1 MANTFSKSLI
11 VTGKDVQPWHVTQS
25 IDAFT
30 GTNDYDLNLVGSF
43 TLTGS
48 LQISGSVIGSTL
60 ESASYSLEAENVQQV
75 ENSNYSPLAEYN
87 LRGIFK
93 IDFTSPITSSLSS
106 STAYGMGAGEI
117 LLNHG
122 YYGITIPIEA
132 SIVSAS
138 YVSSTIGNASNM
150 SSSIEIMSGSTSLH
164 TLSGTTIYE
173 GFQYF
178 LESIPSIP
186 VYPNDQIW
194 IKLTT
199 NNHTPSD
206 DVPTQVAHNL
216 TLYLRPE

>member
-93 IDFTSPITSSLSS
+93 IDFTSPITPSLQSL
-106 STAYGMGAGEI
+106 TAYGMGAGEI
-117 LLNHG
+117 LSDSG

-138 YVSSTIGNASNM
+138 YVSSTIGNSSNM

-164 TLSGTTIYE
+164 TLLKKPIYK
-173 GFQYF
+173 GFQHF
-178 LESIPSIP
+178 AESIPSVAVHP
-186 VYPNDQIW
+186 YDQIW
-194 IKLTT
+194 IRLTT
-199 NNHTPSD
+199 SNYEE
-206 DVPTQVAHNL
+206 PTQVAHNL

>member
-30 GTNDYDLNLVGSF
+30 GANDYDLNLGGSF

-48 LQISGSVIGSTL
+48 LQVSGSIIGSTTQT
-60 ESASYSLEAENVQQV
+60 SSYSLEAENIQQV
-75 ENSNYSPLAEYN
+75 ATTTSSSLAEYN

-93 IDFTSPITSSLSS
+93 IDFTSPITPSLQAL
-106 STAYGMGAGEI
+106 TAYGMGAGEV
-117 LLNHG
+117 LSNSG

-138 YVSSTIGNASNM
+138 YVSSTIGNISNM
-150 SSSIEIMSGSTSLH
+150 SSSIMSGSTSLY
-164 TLSGTTIYE
+164 TLSETTVYKGYQHFE
-173 GFQYF
+173 
-178 LESIPSIP
+178 ESIPSVAVHP
-186 VYPNDQIW
+186 YDQIW
-194 IKLTT
+194 IRLTT
-199 NNHTPSD
+199 SNDTEPN
-206 DVPTQVAHNL
+206 QVAHNL

>member
-11 VTGKDVQPWHVTQS
+11 VTGKDVQSWHVTQS

-30 GTNDYDLNLVGSF
+30 GVNDYDLNLVGSF

-48 LQISGSVIGSTL
+48 LQVSGSIIGSTTQT
-60 ESASYSLEAENVQQV
+60 SSYSLEAENIQQV
-75 ENSNYSPLAEYN
+75 ATTTSSSLAEYN

-93 IDFTSPITSSLSS
+93 IDFTSPITPSLQGL
-106 STAYGMGAGEI
+106 TAYGMGAGEV
-117 LLNHG
+117 LSNSG

-138 YVSSTIGNASNM
+138 YVSSTIGTFSNM

-164 TLSGTTIYE
+164 TLSGTTIYK
-173 GFQYF
+173 GYQHFA
-178 LESIPSIP
+178 ESIPSVAVHP
-186 VYPNDQIW
+186 YDQIW
-194 IKLTT
+194 IRLTT
-199 NNHTPSD
+199 SNDTEPN
-206 DVPTQVAHNL
+206 QVAHNL

>member
-30 GTNDYDLNLVGSF
+30 GVNDYDLNLVGSF

-48 LQISGSVIGSTL
+48 LQVSGSIIGSTTQT
-60 ESASYSLEAENVQQV
+60 SSYSLEAENIQQV
-75 ENSNYSPLAEYN
+75 ATTTSSSLAEYN

-93 IDFTSPITSSLSS
+93 IDFTSPITPSLQGL
-106 STAYGMGAGEI
+106 TAYGMGAGEV
-117 LLNHG
+117 LSNSG

-138 YVSSTIGNASNM
+138 YVSSTIGTFSNM

-164 TLSGTTIYE
+164 TLSGTTTYK

-178 LESIPSIP
+178 LESIPSVAVHP
-186 VYPNDQIW
+186 YDQIW
-194 IKLTT
+194 IRLTT
-199 NNHTPSD
+199 SNDTEPN
-206 DVPTQVAHNL
+206 QVAHNL